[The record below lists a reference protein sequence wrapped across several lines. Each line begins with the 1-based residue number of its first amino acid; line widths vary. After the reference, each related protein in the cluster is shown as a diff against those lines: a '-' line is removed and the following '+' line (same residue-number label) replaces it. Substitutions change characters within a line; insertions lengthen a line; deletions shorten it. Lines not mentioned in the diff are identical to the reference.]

1 MLGSSRSPGQVATLP
16 IIYRESP
23 VSAPPLRRT
32 DKLIYNECTREF
44 LVRGFYGRI
53 ASVGADGWPYCVP
66 LPYVWADSEVHIHN
80 PAARGHFRA
89 NDAESRPHHQRAL
102 PRGRRRR
109 VDPALS
115 AALRRAPPPG
125 TCGRLSVAP
134 QDRGRNICPARHP
147 SARSPRATMGRKSRE
162 RRCVM
167 AVAPLPHM
175 SGQTHTSSESKSGTD
190 LLKTSSV
197 TLTSVH
203 LLSCAV

>member
-1 MLGSSRSPGQVATLP
+1 MLCLGVRGRRDRWRCSLLY
-16 IIYRESP
+16 YRESP

-32 DKLIYNECTREF
+32 DKLMSHERTLEL
-44 LVRGFYGRI
+44 LVRGFCGRI
-53 ASVGADGWPYCVP
+53 ATVGADG
-66 LPYVWADSEVHIHN
+66 LALLR
-80 PAARGHFRA
+80 AAA
-89 NDAESRPHHQRAL
+89 
-102 PRGRRRR
+102 
-109 VDPALS
+109 ALS
-115 AALRRAPPPG
+115 AALRRVPPPG

-147 SARSPRATMGRKSRE
+147 SARSPHATMGRKSRE